1 MTTIATPVKS
11 ITAKSVVE
19 KLKSLSSS
27 TAQKTLKGL
36 EEIPSEL
43 TSTIGAPSVYST
55 MFSIFKYIVLIIL
68 FIIVLLNLLSI
79 TGLLSPKLVKIYNP
93 ILLVR
98 FNSAKKETTNDK
110 SPTGSQQQADKPA
123 TTINTI
129 PSDNSYDN
137 PVIKALEDALKK
149 TEAELDIKDDN
160 SGSRIQS
167 AQSKSGF
174 CYIGEDR
181 GFRSCIK
188 VTERN
193 TCMSGDIFPTEDICI
208 NPKLRQ

>member
-93 ILLVR
+93 ILLLR
-98 FNSAKKETTNDK
+98 FNLAKKETTNGK
-110 SPTGSQQQADKPA
+110 SSTKEEQIEQEQPA
-123 TTINTI
+123 TPI
-129 PSDNSYDN
+129 PDNSYDN
-137 PVIKALEDALKK
+137 PVMKVLEDALKK
-149 TEAELDIKDDN
+149 TEEELDIKGDN
-160 SGSRIQS
+160 AGSSIQS

-188 VTERN
+188 VNERN

-208 NPKLRQ
+208 NPTLRQ

>member
-43 TSTIGAPSVYST
+43 TSTIDTPSVYST

-93 ILLVR
+93 ILLLR
-98 FNSAKKETTNDK
+98 FNLAKKETTNGK
-110 SPTGSQQQADKPA
+110 SSTKEEQIEQEQPA
-123 TTINTI
+123 TSI
-129 PSDNSYDN
+129 PDNSYDN
-137 PVIKALEDALKK
+137 PVMKVLEDALKK
-149 TEAELDIKDDN
+149 TEEELDIKGDN
-160 SGSRIQS
+160 AGSSIQS

-188 VTERN
+188 VNERN

-208 NPKLRQ
+208 NPTLRQ